1 MADTDGTDG
10 PDDEHGEQFELIPAL
25 AQARAAAAEATARVA
40 EKDRRKSVVE
50 AAETLPVA
58 RVLVDVPLAHLDRPF
73 DYLVP
78 AKMDAKVVPGSRVRV
93 RFAGQDVDGFV
104 LERVESSDHPGRL
117 APLRRAVSAE
127 PVLSPEV
134 ARLSGLVAARY
145 AGTRSDVL
153 RLAVPPRHAAV
164 EKEVEPEPA
173 PPLRREA
180 EDDPFWSRY
189 PGGSALT
196 TALATGEAPRRV
208 WTALPGDDWATGMA
222 RAAAATLAG
231 GRGSVL
237 CVPDHRDLARLDTAL
252 TEILGPGRHVRLTA
266 DLGPAE
272 RYRSFLAVSRGTVK
286 VVAGTRAAAFA
297 PVRDLGLVALWDDG
311 DDLYAEPRAPYS
323 HTREVL
329 LLRAH
334 DTTCAALVGG
344 FARSVEA
351 ATLVSSGWAAELV
364 AHRDD
369 VRARAPVV
377 SITGATDRELERD
390 PAARSAR
397 LPSSAHVAI
406 RTALAEGPVLVQ
418 APRRGY
424 AGGLVCDTCR
434 EPARCPTCTG
444 PLHLP
449 QPHLPPRCRWCG
461 ADALDRT
468 CPACG
473 GRGLR
478 AAVIGDVRTAEELG
492 RAFPRTPVRRSS
504 GDRVLESVDGSSAI
518 VVATPG
524 AEPLAKGGYAAVV
537 LLDTWLMLARPDLR
551 TAEEAVRRWF
561 NAAALARPAEEG
573 GRVVAVG
580 DPAHPALQALVRW
593 DPAGFA
599 EREADERRSAHLP
612 PASRIAL
619 LSGAPEAVESA
630 VAALR
635 LPPGTELLGPVPVSE
650 RAEPAPAEPVLQDA
664 DPPVRVV
671 VRVPRRWGPEL
682 SRSLVEL
689 QGIRSARKLPS
700 VRVQVDP
707 YTLD

>member
-1 MADTDGTDG
+1 MADRAAESD
-10 PDDEHGEQFELIPAL
+10 QFELIPAL
-25 AQARAAAAEATARVA
+25 AEARAAAAEATARTGA
-40 EKDRRKSVVE
+40 KDRTTRTVE
-50 AAETLPVA
+50 PAETLPVA

-78 AKMDAKVVPGSRVRV
+78 AKMHHKVVAGSRVRV

-104 LERVESSDHPGRL
+104 LERVESSDHEGRL
-117 APLRRAVSAE
+117 SPLRRAVSPE
-127 PVLSPEV
+127 PVLAPEI
-134 ARLSGLVAARY
+134 ARLSELVAARY

-153 RLAVPPRHAAV
+153 RLAVPPRHAAT
-164 EKEVEPEPA
+164 EKEPTAAVPDRVPVAGGGAGET
-173 PPLRREA
+173 
-180 EDDPFWSRY
+180 FWARY
-189 PGGSALT
+189 PGGADLV
-196 TALATGEAPRRV
+196 AGLGHGEAARAV
-208 WTALPGDDWATGMA
+208 WTALPGEDWAAGLA
-222 RAAAATLAG
+222 HAAAAALAG

-237 CVPDHRDLARLDTAL
+237 CVPDHRDLLRLDAAL
-252 TEILGPGRHVRLTA
+252 ARVLGPGRHVMLTA

-272 RYRSFLAVSRGTVK
+272 RYRSFLAVSRGVIR

-297 PVRDLGLVALWDDG
+297 PVHDLGLVAVWDDG
-311 DDLYAEPRAPYS
+311 DDLFAEPRAPYC

-334 DTTCAALVGG
+334 DQGCGAVLGG

-351 ATLVSSGWAAELV
+351 STLVASGWAQDIGARRDLV
-364 AHRDD
+364 RSH
-369 VRARAPVV
+369 APTV
-377 SITGATDRELERD
+377 SITGATDWELERD
-390 PAARSAR
+390 PAARLAR

-406 RTALAEGPVLVQ
+406 RAALDHGPVLVQ

-424 AGGLVCDTCR
+424 AEALVCETCR

-461 ADALDRT
+461 KEALDRV

-478 AAVIGDVRTAEELG
+478 APVVGDLRTAEELG
-492 RAFPRTPVRRSS
+492 RAFPRVTVRRSS
-504 GDRVLESVDGSSAI
+504 GDRVLDSVDDRPAI

-524 AEPLAKGGYAAVV
+524 AEPPAKDGYAAVV

-551 TAEEAVRRWF
+551 ADEEAVRRWF
-561 NAAALARPAEEG
+561 NAAALARAADQG

-580 DPAHPALQALVRW
+580 EPSHPALQALVRW

-599 EREADERRSAHLP
+599 GREAAERGAAHLP
-612 PASRIAL
+612 PASRIAVL
-619 LSGAPEAVESA
+619 TGPPDAVDSA
-630 VAALR
+630 VAELR
-635 LPPGTELLGPVPVSE
+635 LPPGTELLGPVPQLGAQSGAHP
-650 RAEPAPAEPVLQDA
+650 RAGQPTADHD
-664 DPPVRVV
+664 DPPVRMV
-671 VRVPRRWGPEL
+671 VRVPRRWGAEL
-682 SRSLVEL
+682 SRGLVQM
-689 QGIRSARKLPS
+689 QGVRSARKLPA

-707 YTLD
+707 HALG